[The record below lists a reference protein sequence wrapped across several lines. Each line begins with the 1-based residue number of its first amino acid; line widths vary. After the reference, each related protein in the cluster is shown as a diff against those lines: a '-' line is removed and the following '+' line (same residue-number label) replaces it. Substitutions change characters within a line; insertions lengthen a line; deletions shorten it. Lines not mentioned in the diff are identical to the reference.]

1 MRRCRAAVAVLTV
14 ALMSLLVAGPASA
27 GGPTS
32 VLMVEQD
39 TGTSAALVYS
49 DPDYE
54 TLATLVG
61 ANQGTLVRGTEDRSG
76 ATHDSG
82 SGITL
87 TWMAHDVTVW
97 RVDHVFLEAKGGPWI
112 ASQFSID
119 GSQSFWDSPVVW
131 HAVSDGAPLKAL
143 LERAGFGA
151 GATAG
156 ADSDGAAVSAG
167 NGSVQPVQPVTPTQP
182 SYQASQPTASTATW
196 SGWVWGLAGLAL
208 GAALAA
214 AASVLVPRARRPT
227 TDPAT
232 AELTDDEMAA
242 SQAEQTGP
250 DEGSAW
256 TAADELSW
264 SGSPRG

>member
-1 MRRCRAAVAVLTV
+1 MRRCRAAVTVLTV
-14 ALMSLLVAGPASA
+14 VLMSLLMAGPASA

-32 VLMVEQD
+32 VLMVEQE
-39 TGTSAALVYS
+39 TGTSSALVYS

-61 ANQGTLVRGTEDRSG
+61 ANQGALVRGTEDRSG

-87 TWMAHDVTVW
+87 TWMLHDVTVW
-97 RVDHVFLEAKGGPWI
+97 RVDRIFLDAKGGPWI
-112 ASQFSID
+112 ASQSSID
-119 GSQSFWDSPVVW
+119 GSSVWDSPVVW
-131 HAVSDGAPLKAL
+131 HAVSDGAPLTTL
-143 LERAGFGA
+143 LKRAGFGA

-156 ADSDGAAVSAG
+156 ADSDGAAVPTG

-182 SYQASQPTASTATW
+182 WQQLSQPTASTPAW
-196 SGWVWGLAGLAL
+196 AWWAWGLVGLAL

-214 AASVLVPRARRPT
+214 TAAVLVARTRRPANG
-227 TDPAT
+227 PAT
-232 AELTDDEMAA
+232 AHLTDAEMSA
-242 SQAEQTGP
+242 SQADQTEP
-250 DEGSAW
+250 DEGSTW